1 MITKA
6 LPIPVVTPFSYLQGN
21 WPYLSLLF
29 YSTLRL
35 RSPGAAGQVEYQ
47 KNKKFKKFIKVVLL
61 LCQER
66 LFCVELYFV
75 GNIPKKKKM

>member
-1 MITKA
+1 MRIPVVESSQQKIIHIEKLMITKA

-35 RSPGAAGQVEYQ
+35 RSPGAAGQVEYT
-47 KNKKFKKFIKVVLL
+47 KL
-61 LCQER
+61 
-66 LFCVELYFV
+66 
-75 GNIPKKKKM
+75 